1 MLYILL
7 FIIIISWLF
16 MKIYQEEMKKKD
28 QGKIDDKLGSDY
40 DNKYSKYFIYVILSI
55 ILLPPIAY

>member
-1 MLYILL
+1 
-7 FIIIISWLF
+7 

-28 QGKIDDKLGSDY
+28 QGKTDDKLGSDY